1 MIWKGSGQIHEMP
14 FPEISLP
21 VPAKMLEASKT
32 QSHPAGETI
41 VAQGDRCSEVH
52 YIQDGI
58 VKLTMLS
65 SRGRVAV
72 VGILGQGD
80 FFGEECIIGPAAYS
94 TSAVALVST
103 TTVAIKRDTMLRLLH
118 EERAVSSHFLNYVVV
133 RNHRIQQNL
142 IDHVFNSSEKRLARI
157 LLLLASYQ
165 NSKKG
170 VSIFGAISQDNL
182 AEMVGTTRQRI
193 NFFMNK
199 FRKLGYIHY
208 NGEIKIHD
216 SLRTVLDD

>member
-1 MIWKGSGQIHEMP
+1 MSRKGNEQVQEMP
-14 FPEISLP
+14 FPDNLLP
-21 VPAKMLEASKT
+21 VPAKMLESSKT
-32 QSHPAGETI
+32 QSYAAGDTI
-41 VAQGDRCSEVH
+41 VAQGERCSEIH

-94 TSAVALVST
+94 TSAVALVPT
-103 TTVAIKRDTMLRLLH
+103 TTVAIRRDSMLRLLN
-118 EERAVSSHFLNYVVV
+118 EEKAVSSHFLNYVVA
-133 RNHRIQQNL
+133 RNRRIQQNL

-170 VSIFGAISQDNL
+170 VCIFGAISQDNL

-199 FRKLGYIHY
+199 FRKLGYIQY
-208 NGEIKIHD
+208 NGEVKIHD
-216 SLRTVLDD
+216 SLRRVLED